1 MPTTN
6 RQHKGMNFV
15 GIGGSPDAGEPPM
28 IPGKEMVVAVR
39 NSCGEIEGNRRVAAN
54 MRANCRMIDHVVHPV
69 RVKGPLTHR
78 CGLIG
83 GERQWTEAL
92 NGSATSEPS

>member
-1 MPTTN
+1 
-6 RQHKGMNFV
+6 
-15 GIGGSPDAGEPPM
+15 M

-83 GERQWTEAL
+83 GGLNQGSGERQWTEAL